1 MRRAAK
7 VDRNQPDI
15 IRALRDIGASV
26 EPIHAV
32 GGGVPDLLVGFRGRT
47 LLMEVKSEDGTLT
60 DDQTRWH
67 LSWRG
72 QKAIVRNVDEALT
85 IATSG

>member
-7 VDRNQPDI
+7 VDRNQSQI
-15 IRALRDIGASV
+15 VAALRKIGASV

-60 DDQTRWH
+60 DDQARWH

-72 QKAIVRNVDEALT
+72 QKAIVRNVDEALM
-85 IATSG
+85 IATGG